1 VPQARRWHVA
11 AGIAYAAGDDT
22 AWCRLPHAA
31 LCPARTPDPAL
42 THLTALRRFMA
53 ARTRQLIDTGRF
65 DPQPFLQ
72 PVAEAQPAPTAHH
85 RPCRPTRPVV
95 QILGIRYLAA
105 CPLEDMQCVATSRA
119 TRARCTGLVAGPA
132 CPPGTWRMLPVTLTN
147 CTNAHRQALPPHT
160 EMAVYDLTALPHQEQ
175 LRWRAQHCIRHAD
188 VPAGT
193 ATTDW
198 KPFDPY
204 AHHAHIH
211 PRLPDT
217 TPGWSGPAGPAQPCA
232 YCRHN

>member
-42 THLTALRRFMA
+42 AHLTALRRFMA

-65 DPQPFLQ
+65 DPQPILQ
-72 PVAEAQPAPTAHH
+72 PALTAHR

-105 CPLEDMQCVATSRA
+105 RPLEDMQCLATSSA
-119 TRARCTGLVAGPA
+119 TRTRCTGLVAGPA
-132 CPPGTWRMLPVTLTN
+132 CPPGTWRMLPVNLTN
-147 CTNAHRQALPPHT
+147 CTSAHRQALPPHT
-160 EMAVYDLTALPHQEQ
+160 EMAVYDLTALPHEEQ
-175 LRWRAQHCIRHAD
+175 LRWRAQHCICHAD
-188 VPAGT
+188 VPAEA

-217 TPGWSGPAGPAQPCA
+217 TPGWAGPAGPAQPCA
-232 YCRHN
+232 CCRHT